1 MGLRQLYAQ
10 DLRLSQSRRQ
20 TTSQCATRLLPG
32 ETHSQQVSFPGTFL
46 SGHACRI
53 SRAHTWAPP
62 SVSIDVSLAS
72 VHSLRV
78 ILTWPSTEPLPRVS
92 AVPPALAR
100 AVGDAVP
107 SARQCPRPW
116 LALSVTLSRAR
127 AAGLH
132 PSFQPRSNRSPPC
145 GRCRVAASTVLR
157 SFGPAHVTL
166 EGRPMRRGGDF
177 GGHSRRSWTLT

>member
-1 MGLRQLYAQ
+1 MP
-10 DLRLSQSRRQ
+10 D
-20 TTSQCATRLLPG
+20 
-32 ETHSQQVSFPGTFL
+32 L
-46 SGHACRI
+46 SGI
-53 SRAHTWAPP
+53 SRAHTWPPP

-145 GRCRVAASTVLR
+145 GRCRVN
-157 SFGPAHVTL
+157 GPYRCGARAGPL
-166 EGRPMRRGGDF
+166 ARPTARPRGLTDGL
-177 GGHSRRSWTLT
+177 RRSPGGPGARGRRRHTIFERHWTSGRDARA

>member
-1 MGLRQLYAQ
+1 MPKTRGSHRADERQ
-10 DLRLSQSRRQ
+10 RRC
-20 TTSQCATRLLPG
+20 SQCAFSPG
-32 ETHSQQVSFPGTFL
+32 KLIPNKFPFRGLSF

-53 SRAHTWAPP
+53 SRAHTWAPLLSRLTFRSP
-62 SVSIDVSLAS
+62 LYIVCASFSPGRPQNLSPEFLPCPRPLLA
-72 VHSLRV
+72 
-78 ILTWPSTEPLPRVS
+78 
-92 AVPPALAR
+92 

-116 LALSVTLSRAR
+116 LALYETLSRAR

-157 SFGPAHVTL
+157 FLLAWPQGRGVGLGPPAC
-166 EGRPMRRGGDF
+166 
-177 GGHSRRSWTLT
+177 

>member
-1 MGLRQLYAQ
+1 MP
-10 DLRLSQSRRQ
+10 D
-20 TTSQCATRLLPG
+20 
-32 ETHSQQVSFPGTFL
+32 L
-46 SGHACRI
+46 SGI

-145 GRCRVAASTVLR
+145 GRCRVAASTVRTVRRARGASR
-157 SFGPAHVTL
+157 SADGP
-166 EGRPMRRGGDF
+166 PPWPD
-177 GGHSRRSWTLT
+177 RRSKTVAQRPGCARPPSPHNFRATLDEMHARRTAADSPR